1 MSDKHMLRPGNLANF
16 LDEMREE
23 TKSWESFVTM
33 EEANEEFFKQCDF
46 MMPVFLNSY
55 ALNFVNQNH
64 GGWLLVSGVGTENE
78 NCGGD
83 LSSLFKQIYEEHE
96 EHELWADWN
105 SRWEPYYSQIE
116 GFDSAVLEAFIYLVA
131 EQSFGALSLAG
142 TKEDYAKLKPKEQ
155 SPELAAFMA
164 QLKAKM
170 TE

>member
-1 MSDKHMLRPGNLANF
+1 MLRPGNLSDF

-23 TKSWESFVTM
+23 TKSWEPFVTM
-33 EEANEEFFKQCDF
+33 EKANEAFFKECDF

-64 GGWLLVSGVGTENE
+64 GSWLLISGVGTEDE

-83 LSSLFKQIYEEHE
+83 LSSLLKQIYEEHE
-96 EHELWADWN
+96 AEELWANWN
-105 SRWEPYYSQIE
+105 SRWEPYYAQIN
-116 GFDSAVLEAFIYLVA
+116 GFDDAVLEAFIYLVA
-131 EQSFGALSLAG
+131 EKNFGALSIAG

-155 SPELAAFMA
+155 SPEMAAFFA

-170 TE
+170 ME